1 MDPTNKA
8 SMGSQWY
15 DRKPLDMK
23 MALEAIR
30 VLRQERIHKTKQ
42 LHDALVL
49 AEIFVTLQEVLIF
62 LSVAAFEIEASGALF
77 RYDD

>member
-1 MDPTNKA
+1 
-8 SMGSQWY
+8 
-15 DRKPLDMK
+15 MK

-49 AEIFVTLQEVLIF
+49 AKIFVTCRTLRVMGVKWGEYFTNRTHPSRGID
-62 LSVAAFEIEASGALF
+62 IPF
-77 RYDD
+77 RRCL